1 MARMVS
7 FASKKINL
15 SKKLTAKAATAQRQK
30 SIHANSLSAR
40 CQQRDTAQ
48 SQIGLRSLWA

>member
-1 MARMVS
+1 MVS